1 MASQRLIWVD
11 LEVRILRFIALFFL
25 SHSKT
30 KIGAKPKE
38 VAGEVGF
45 IGYPATTFVQNHF
58 DYKVDGLDINV
69 MVNWQL
75 PPVADPDLS
84 QVCVCVGGGGGFLLE
99 IPSLDRLILD
109 IIWK

>member
-1 MASQRLIWVD
+1 M
-11 LEVRILRFIALFFL
+11 
-25 SHSKT
+25 
-30 KIGAKPKE
+30 
-38 VAGEVGF
+38 GF

-84 QVCVCVGGGGGFLLE
+84 QVCVCVGGGGGGVGKIFTCPDGFCTLCQFFFFPQNKGPGPL
-99 IPSLDRLILD
+99 P
-109 IIWK
+109 

>member
-1 MASQRLIWVD
+1 MASRRLIWVD

-25 SHSKT
+25 SHYKT

-69 MVNWQL
+69 MVNRQL
-75 PPVADPDLS
+75 PPVADPDLKPS
-84 QVCVCVGGGGGFLLE
+84 VCVRVGGGWGRGGGNIYL
-99 IPSLDRLILD
+99 P
-109 IIWK
+109 